1 MIPRM
6 QNYLRSHSEFESHL
20 IYQGQKHTYGV
31 KCKEIG

>member
-6 QNYLRSHSEFESHL
+6 QNYLRSHSEFEPL
-20 IYQGQKHTYGV
+20 QIYQGQGHTYGV